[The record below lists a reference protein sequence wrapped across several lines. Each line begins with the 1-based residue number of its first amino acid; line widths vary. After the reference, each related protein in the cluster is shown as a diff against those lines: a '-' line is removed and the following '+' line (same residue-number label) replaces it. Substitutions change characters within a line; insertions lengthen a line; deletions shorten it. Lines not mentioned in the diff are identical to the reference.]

1 MKRCHQCQKE
11 LSIADRVGRAE
22 TCPFCGTDL
31 RCCRNC
37 AFYDVGSYNQCREP
51 QAERVLEKERSNFCD
66 YFIFRDS
73 SRDKQARNKKSD
85 AKDKLDSLFK
95 K

>member
-1 MKRCHQCQKE
+1 MKRCHRCQKE
-11 LSIADRVGRAE
+11 LGITDRVGRAE
-22 TCPFCGTDL
+22 TCPSCGTDL

-51 QAERVLEKERSNFCD
+51 QAERVLEKERGNFCD
-66 YFIFRDS
+66 YFFFRDS
-73 SRDKQARNKKSD
+73 SRNKPIEDKKSD
-85 AKDKLDSLFK
+85 PKGKLESLFK

>member
-1 MKRCHQCQKE
+1 MKRCHRCQNE

-22 TCPFCGTDL
+22 TCPSCGSDL

-37 AFYDVGSYNQCREP
+37 TFYDVGSYNQCREP
-51 QAERVLEKERSNFCD
+51 QAERVIEKERSNFCD
-66 YFIFRDS
+66 YFFFRDS
-73 SRDKQARNKKSD
+73 SHTKLAHPEKSD
-85 AKDKLDSLFK
+85 QKSKLDSLFK